1 MTSAMIAAAVY
12 WISSCK
18 CVADRGRRL
27 FRFHVANG
35 FVSIVSNI
43 VLTYLYKEVAGLPLV
58 TANFAAILTALAA
71 LTCAL
76 VFRIRMLIPTGV
88 PDVRVTL
95 ILPATG
101 ALPGLADLFEALR
114 SQTLRPARLIIA
126 VESQDDPAFARATKL
141 AQGFP
146 DLAIE
151 LVVAG
156 LSGERAQK
164 CTNILAALE
173 RLRAEDAYIVLFDA
187 DIRPQPWWLASLV
200 GPLVAG
206 SADIV
211 NGYRWQV
218 PQRVSLATVIGTA
231 IDRGIAVLLRLGN
244 VQAVWGGSV
253 AFTRPALA
261 ALDLPV
267 LLARAA
273 TEDGVIGTRAEGLGL
288 HIVTRRGLRLPTPLG
303 GSLLSLWRFARRQY
317 QLVRLYRPGVW
328 LLACGV
334 CTADLLTRATLIFAA
349 FAAGAPAERIAIP
362 ALFALGVLGSITAEL
377 RFAVGR
383 RLGVADPV
391 RLVFA
396 HHALVWSFLPAAAFH
411 ASAIWAGFFYSPIV
425 WAHVRYTVDRQGRVI
440 EAVRAPHPNWPQ

>member
-1 MTSAMIAAAVY
+1 MSDSSVTDLPGLIAVSTAAAV
-12 WISSCK
+12 
-18 CVADRGRRL
+18 
-27 FRFHVANG
+27 
-35 FVSIVSNI
+35 
-43 VLTYLYKEVAGLPLV
+43 
-58 TANFAAILTALAA
+58 AILIALAA

-76 VFRIRMLIPTGV
+76 VFRLRMLIPTEA
-88 PDVRVTL
+88 PDARVTL

-101 ALPGLADLFEALR
+101 PLPGLADLFEALR
-114 SQTLRPARLIIA
+114 GQTLRPARLIIA
-126 VESQDDPAFARATKL
+126 VESQDDPAYARIADL
-141 AQGFP
+141 APQFP

-164 CTNILAALE
+164 CTNILGGLQ
-173 RLRAEDAYIVLFDA
+173 RLGAEDAYVVLFDA
-187 DIRPQPWWLASLV
+187 DIRPQPWWLAGLV

-206 SADIV
+206 RADIV

-218 PQRVSLATVIGTA
+218 PQRISLATVIGTS

-244 VQAVWGGSV
+244 VRAVWGGSV
-253 AFTRPALA
+253 AFTRPALT

-273 TEDGVIGTRAEGLGL
+273 TEDGMIGTQAETLGL
-288 HIVTRRGLRLPTPLG
+288 RVVTRRGLRLPTPLG

-334 CTADLLTRATLIFAA
+334 CTADLLARAILVFAA
-349 FAAGAPAERIAIP
+349 FSAGAPAARIAIL
-362 ALFALGVLGSITAEL
+362 ALLALGLSGSITAKL

-383 RLGVADPV
+383 RLGVADPISFV
-391 RLVFA
+391 LA

-411 ASAIWAGFFYSPIV
+411 ASAIWAGFFYSPMV
-425 WAHVRYTVDRQGRVI
+425 WAHVRYTVDRRGRVI
-440 EAVRAPHPNWPQ
+440 GAVRSPYPTRPR

>member
-1 MTSAMIAAAVY
+1 MLCSSAGQPAPLVVNSAEMSDPSLTDLPGLIAVSSAAAV
-12 WISSCK
+12 
-18 CVADRGRRL
+18 
-27 FRFHVANG
+27 
-35 FVSIVSNI
+35 
-43 VLTYLYKEVAGLPLV
+43 
-58 TANFAAILTALAA
+58 AILIALAA

-76 VFRIRMLIPTGV
+76 MFRIRMLIPIEV
-88 PDVRVTL
+88 SDARVTL

-101 ALPGLADLFEALR
+101 PLPGLADLFAALR
-114 SQTLRPARLIIA
+114 GQTLRPARLIIA
-126 VESQDDPAFARATKL
+126 VESPDDPAYARVAHL
-141 AQGFP
+141 ARDFP

-151 LVVAG
+151 MVVAG

-164 CTNILAALE
+164 CTNILAGLQ
-173 RLRAEDAYIVLFDA
+173 RLGAEDAYVALLDA
-187 DIRPQPWWLASLV
+187 DIRPQPWWLAGLV

-206 SADIV
+206 RADIV

-218 PQRVSLATVIGTA
+218 PQRISLATVTGAA
-231 IDRGIAVLLRLGN
+231 IDRGIAVLLRLGS
-244 VQAVWGGSV
+244 VRAVWGGSV
-253 AFTRPALA
+253 AFTRLALA

-273 TEDGVIGTRAEGLGL
+273 TEDGMIGTRAQALGL
-288 HIVTRRGLRLPTPLG
+288 RVVTRHGLRLPTPLG

-334 CTADLLTRATLIFAA
+334 CTADLLARAILVFAV
-349 FAAGAPAERIAIP
+349 FFSGAPAARIAIL
-362 ALFALGVLGSITAEL
+362 ALFALGLSGSITAEL
-377 RFAVGR
+377 RFAIGR

-391 RLVFA
+391 RLVLA

-425 WAHVRYTVDRQGRVI
+425 WAHVRYTVDRHGRVLD
-440 EAVRAPHPNWPQ
+440 AVRSPYPTRPR